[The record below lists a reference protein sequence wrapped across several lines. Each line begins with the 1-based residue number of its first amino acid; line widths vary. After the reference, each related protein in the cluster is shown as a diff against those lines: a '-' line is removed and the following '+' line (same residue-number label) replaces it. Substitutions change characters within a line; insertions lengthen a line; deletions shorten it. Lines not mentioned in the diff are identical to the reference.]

1 MFYCPWYLLF
11 PPQLSFLSE
20 PFLIWFSL
28 ETVQDFLDLS
38 SLTTLSNEEKK
49 IPVLVSMLQKAKVSR
64 FDVKKN
70 ACTCTSSLSKSMSNQ
85 KYEIIIFGLHMINIL
100 NNIIYGNDLTTSRQA
115 SETSLT
121 ICLVVTEIK
130 IIIHVV
136 FKTQIFYHI
145 SSLIL
150 QINHYFTF
158 ISSSRFIIW
167 RNFMMIISETWC
179 LPFVENCIA
188 LFRACR

>member
-1 MFYCPWYLLF
+1 
-11 PPQLSFLSE
+11 
-20 PFLIWFSL
+20 
-28 ETVQDFLDLS
+28 
-38 SLTTLSNEEKK
+38 
-49 IPVLVSMLQKAKVSR
+49 MLQKAKNSR

-158 ISSSRFIIW
+158 ISSSRFII
-167 RNFMMIISETWC
+167 
-179 LPFVENCIA
+179 
-188 LFRACR
+188 